1 MKIMNNLRAN
11 RIFSRWIVTTA
22 FAAALAFVLLNI
34 VAYRQA
40 RAMTHYT
47 TERKTTPSIEKL
59 SPVQKAGVLLFG
71 AQMARPVNRRTPADF
86 GLPYEVVSLTGAHG
100 LPLEA
105 WFIPCPQAK
114 GIVLMFHGHGG
125 CKESLLAAA
134 ESFRRMNL
142 EALLVDFHGS
152 GGSAGAENSV
162 GYYEASDVAAAFAW
176 AGAKHGPVILYG
188 VSMGA
193 AAALRAVELNQ
204 ARPAALVVECPFDDL
219 LNTVGNRF
227 RMMGLPA
234 FPFAHLLVFWGGV
247 QQGMNAFTLAPAGSA
262 RSVRCPTLL
271 MAGEEDHRVLVADT
285 RRVFVN
291 LAGPKTLKLFPDLGH
306 ESYLA
311 ARPDEWQDTVGAF
324 LKAALR

>member
-1 MKIMNNLRAN
+1 MNNNALPFGRTF
-11 RIFSRWIVTTA
+11 RRWMVSIASILTVA
-22 FAAALAFVLLNI
+22 FIALNVI
-34 VAYRQA
+34 AYRQA
-40 RAMTHYT
+40 RAMTHYSGD
-47 TERKTTPSIEKL
+47 RKATPSMEKL
-59 SPVQKAGVLLFG
+59 SSIQKAGVLLFG
-71 AQMARPVNRRTPADF
+71 AQMPRPANKKTPAEF
-86 GLPYEVVSLTGAHG
+86 GLPYEVVTMTGAHG

-105 WFIPCPQAK
+105 WFVPCVQAK

-134 ESFRRMNL
+134 ESFHRMNF

-152 GGSAGAENSV
+152 GGSGGDDNSV
-162 GYYEASDVAAAFAW
+162 GFYEASDVAAACAW
-176 AGAKHGPVILYG
+176 AGEKHGPLILYG

-193 AAALRAVELNQ
+193 AASLRAVELNQ
-204 ARPAALVVECPFDDL
+204 ARPAALVVECPFDSL

-247 QQGMNAFTLAPAGSA
+247 QQGINAFNLAPAESA

-271 MAGEEDHRVLVADT
+271 LAGEEDHRVLIADT
-285 RRVFVN
+285 RRVFAN
-291 LAGPKTLKLFPDLGH
+291 LAGPKTLKLFPGLGH

-311 ARPDEWQDTVGAF
+311 ARPDEWRSTVETFLRTAF
-324 LKAALR
+324 R